1 MVLKS
6 IALFL
11 IFSGFAVS
19 AAGLVNVGTAGR
31 AEAATAKTY
40 LILPFNVE
48 GNKQNAY
55 LGKSLPAVFNS
66 GLNCPG
72 VAGRLDSYENFNKNP
87 ASGEADARKIQKSS
101 GADYVVWGSI
111 IFIGDEC
118 SLVVNVTD
126 KDGKNTP
133 MSRSSNMG
141 RLSNDVLSVCSSI
154 KAEVFGCPG
163 ASAGRG
169 SGAADGVYA
178 VPSAAQSAQQQAPAG
193 RRSPAGINPSIRME
207 GGSSSDETRLRSQQ
221 LPYAARG
228 MEVCDADGDGLK
240 EIFII
245 DKFNLYAYRF
255 ENGRLAPLASTRVNL
270 NLENLT
276 IRSFDVNGDGTRQ
289 LLISSIDSE
298 QYPRSRVYSFNG
310 KELKLEMSNIRYFLN
325 VLRDQNGVEMLIGQ
339 PADKYD
345 MFRVNAITH
354 MVKKGNTLEPGE
366 ALRLPKEINLY
377 SFAYLPAGRAMDMD
391 TKIISVSKL
400 EKLKVWTL
408 GNSLLHTG
416 SEDYAGSPV
425 YMEINPN
432 TKGMGDEGISIK
444 QMYYIP
450 IRMLPVDLNQDGD
463 WEIVTNYAVTLV
475 GQIFKRYR
483 NFYQSEIHGLYYDG
497 TGMNVQWRTRAIQGG
512 TVDVA
517 ITDFDNNGTLDLVVC
532 INIGN
537 EFTDRKSQVI
547 GYVLDLSQ
555 VDERAGEGDFVRGR

>member
-1 MVLKS
+1 MNRVLKS

-11 IFSGFAVS
+11 IFSCFAAVTL
-19 AAGLVNVGTAGR
+19 ADGR
-31 AEAATAKTY
+31 AEAASAKTY
-40 LILPFNVE
+40 LILPFTVE

-55 LGKSLPAVFNS
+55 LGKSLPSVFNS

-72 VAGRLDSYENFNKNP
+72 VASRLDSYENFNKNP
-87 ASGEADARKIQKSS
+87 ASGEADARKIQKNS

-111 IFIGDEC
+111 IFMGDEC

-133 MSRSSNMG
+133 MSRNSNMG
-141 RLSNDVLSVCSSI
+141 RLSNDVLSVCNSI

-163 ASAGRG
+163 VSSGRQAS
-169 SGAADGVYA
+169 DGVYA
-178 VPSAAQSAQQQAPAG
+178 APSRQAEQHQAPAA

-207 GGSSSDETRLRSQQ
+207 GGSASDDTRLRSQN
-221 LPYAARG
+221 LPYAGRG
-228 MEVCDADGDGLK
+228 MEICDADGDGLN

-255 ENGRLAPLASTRVNL
+255 ENGRLTPLASTRVNL

-276 IRSFDVNGDGTRQ
+276 IRSFDVNGDGKRQ

-298 QYPRSRVYSFNG
+298 QYPRSRVYSFDG

-325 VLRDQNGVEMLIGQ
+325 VVRDLDGQEMLIGQ

-354 MVKKGNTLEPGE
+354 MVKKGNTLVPGE
-366 ALRLPKEINLY
+366 ALRLPKEMNLY
-377 SFAYLPAGRAMDMD
+377 NFVYLPAGRDMSMDP
-391 TKIISVSKL
+391 KIVSISKL
-400 EKLKVWTL
+400 EKLKIWTMGL
-408 GNSLLHTG
+408 SLLHTG

-450 IRMLPVDLNQDGD
+450 IRMIPVDLNQDGD

-483 NFYQSEIHGLYYDG
+483 NFYQSEIHSLYYDG

-512 TVDVA
+512 TVDIA
-517 ITDFDNNGTLDLVVC
+517 ITDFNNDGVLDLVVC

-537 EFTDRKSQVI
+537 EFTDRKTQVI
-547 GYVLDLSQ
+547 GYVLDLNQ
-555 VDERAGEGDFVRGR
+555 VDERTGEGDFVRGR

>member
-1 MVLKS
+1 MNRVLKS

-11 IFSGFAVS
+11 IFSCLAVTANS
-19 AAGLVNVGTAGR
+19 LAGGR
-31 AEAATAKTY
+31 AEAATGKTY

-55 LGKSLPAVFNS
+55 LGKSLPSVFNS

-72 VAGRLDSYENFNKNP
+72 VASRLDNYESYNKNP
-87 ASGEADARKIQKSS
+87 ASGEADAKKILNSS
-101 GADYVVWGSI
+101 GADYVVWGNI
-111 IFIGDEC
+111 IFMGDEI

-126 KDGKNTP
+126 KSGKNTP

-141 RLSNDVLSVCSSI
+141 RLSNDVLSICNSI

-163 ASAGRG
+163 ASAGRQA
-169 SGAADGVYA
+169 SDGVYA
-178 VPSAAQSAQQQAPAG
+178 VPSAAQTAQQQSPAG
-193 RRSPAGINPSIRME
+193 RRSPQGINPSIRME

-221 LPYAARG
+221 LPFAARG
-228 MEVCDADGDGLK
+228 MEICDADGDGLQ

-255 ENGRLAPLASTRVNL
+255 ENGRLTPLSSTRVNL

-276 IRSFDVNGDGTRQ
+276 IRSFDLNNNGTRQ
-289 LLISSIDSE
+289 LLISCIDSE

-325 VLRDQNGVEMLIGQ
+325 VVRDPNGIEMLLGQ

-354 MVKKGNTLEPGE
+354 MMKQGDSLVPGE

-377 SFAYLPAGRAMDMD
+377 SFAYLPAGRAADMD

-450 IRMLPVDLNQDGD
+450 IRMIPVDLNQDGD

-512 TVDVA
+512 TVDLA
-517 ITDFDNNGTLDLVVC
+517 ITDFNNDGVLDLVVC

-537 EFTDRKSQVI
+537 EFTDRKSQVV

-555 VDERAGEGDFVRGR
+555 VDERTGEGDFVRGR